1 MVRRKRHYKIATQH
15 KTLIMP
21 SKSGNSDSL
30 MVAVS
35 NRMLIAISCFSAVVA
50 NDWMVL
56 ASRTC
61 AVKALLL
68 LMVCQTIFFIHF
80 VCSNS
85 IFCYFVLFRYT
96 KYK

>member
-1 MVRRKRHYKIATQH
+1 
-15 KTLIMP
+15 MP
-21 SKSGNSDSL
+21 SKSGKSDSL

-35 NRMLIAISCFSAVVA
+35 NSMLIVMFFCSAVE

-68 LMVCQTIFFIHF
+68 LMVLPNYFFY
-80 VCSNS
+80 S
-85 IFCYFVLFRYT
+85 LRMQQ
-96 KYK
+96 